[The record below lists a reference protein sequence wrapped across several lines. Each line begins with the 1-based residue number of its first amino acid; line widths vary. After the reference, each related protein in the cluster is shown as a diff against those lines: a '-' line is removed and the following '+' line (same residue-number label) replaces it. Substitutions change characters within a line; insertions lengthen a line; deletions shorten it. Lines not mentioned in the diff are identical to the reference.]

1 MVSLSSKLD
10 PQLSKLPVLPFWE
23 EACAFL
29 QAADPRFTP
38 LIQAFP
44 GEVLSGSG
52 NLFQTLVSAIVGQQ
66 ISVKAAESIW
76 KRLKE
81 LLGELT
87 PERALA
93 YSIEE
98 LRSVGLS
105 FRKAEYLRG
114 IALAIKE
121 EVVHPGNW
129 PNMSDDDIMAELVS
143 LRGIGEWTA
152 HMILIFYLHRPDVLP
167 VKDIGLLNA
176 AQEFFGLEERISAQD
191 LIQRAEAWR
200 PYRTVATW
208 YLWRNLDPIPIKY

>member
-10 PQLSKLPVLPFWE
+10 PELSKLPVLPLWE

-29 QAADPRFTP
+29 QAADHRFTP

-87 PERALA
+87 PERALS

-105 FRKAEYLRG
+105 FRKAEYLQG
-114 IALAIKE
+114 IALAIKD

-129 PNMSDDDIMAELVS
+129 PNMSDDEIMTELVS